1 MFSVQGK
8 ASEAAGTDV
17 MLLMLQVLLEDR
29 FQLRVHHEEREG
41 PVYEL
46 TIAKGG
52 SRLKPTTGCI
62 AFDPN
67 HLPRQT
73 AAGETQLNYCGRMSR
88 EGYLSRETA
97 DAIGVEM
104 VPTIG
109 LLTPSLTGFLSE
121 VLDRTVVNKTG
132 LTGAFDFHLV
142 WSPQRTE
149 PLQADDASAPSIFT
163 AIQEQLGL
171 KLEAGKGPVDFLV
184 IDRADKPSE
193 N

>member
-1 MFSVQGK
+1 
-8 ASEAAGTDV
+8 
-17 MLLMLQVLLEDR
+17 
-29 FQLRVHHEEREG
+29 
-41 PVYEL
+41 
-46 TIAKGG
+46 
-52 SRLKPTTGCI
+52 
-62 AFDPN
+62 
-67 HLPRQT
+67 
-73 AAGETQLNYCGRMSR
+73 MSR
-88 EGYLSRETA
+88 GGDSSRRTA

-132 LTGAFDFHLV
+132 LTGAFDFHLE

-171 KLEAGKGPVDFLV
+171 KLEAEKGPVDFLV